1 MSGAKQL
8 NLRRPVAK
16 HLKGVWDVTEPMS
29 NLPPLP
35 DVLMANSQSLRTLC
49 QRYGV
54 QRLDVFGSAARG
66 DFDPAHSDLDLIVQM
81 QGEREPG
88 YARRFCG
95 FAEELEALYQ
105 RPVDLLTERMI
116 KNPYFK
122 AEVQRSR
129 RPLLVT

>member
-1 MSGAKQL
+1 MEWDATK
-8 NLRRPVAK
+8 PVS
-16 HLKGVWDVTEPMS
+16 D

-35 DVLMANSQSLRTLC
+35 DLLVANRDSLRVLC

-54 QRLDVFGSAARG
+54 RRLDVFGSAARRE
-66 DFDPAHSDLDLIVQM
+66 FDPVHSDLDLIVQM

-116 KNPYFK
+116 KNPCFK
-122 AEVQRSR
+122 AEVQRNR
-129 RPLLVT
+129 RPLLVI